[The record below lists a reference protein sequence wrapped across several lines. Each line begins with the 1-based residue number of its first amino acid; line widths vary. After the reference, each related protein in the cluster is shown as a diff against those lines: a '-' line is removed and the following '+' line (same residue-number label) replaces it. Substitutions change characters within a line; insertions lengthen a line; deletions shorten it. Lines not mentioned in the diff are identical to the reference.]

1 MLPSL
6 TYIYLA
12 MWEKLNIQREKY
24 TSRSHISIGI
34 LDYIFVV
41 WPSNTKIE
49 IEKNI
54 FE

>member
-1 MLPSL
+1 MC
-6 TYIYLA
+6 
-12 MWEKLNIQREKY
+12 EKLNNTKRN
-24 TSRSHISIGI
+24 TLASRLRISIGI
-34 LDYIFVV
+34 LDHIFVV

>member
-1 MLPSL
+1 MC
-6 TYIYLA
+6 
-12 MWEKLNIQREKY
+12 EKLNNTKRN
-24 TSRSHISIGI
+24 TLASRLHISIGI

-41 WPSNTKIE
+41 WPTKIE